1 MKTASAFR
9 KKVIH
14 FAIIFSF
21 LFITGSLVAQEKVG
35 AQDNAPEKTFTQ
47 AINMCP
53 LAIAFGIYS
62 VNYEYMINKT
72 HGIVFRLDYEA
83 IPDTYSD
90 ANINADG
97 KAAVLNYRYHLNE
110 KLESY
115 YLGAFARYRE
125 YSGDGISG
133 AEKFDFTISEFTI
146 GLNAGKRWVW
156 NSGFDINFTLGYGYS
171 FDDRKTSKSNASI
184 ESAIDTFTNEYDF
197 IDAFLGEFSIGY
209 AF

>member
-9 KKVIH
+9 KKIIQ
-14 FAIIFSF
+14 FALILSF
-21 LFITGSLVAQEKVG
+21 VFFAGTLVAQEKV
-35 AQDNAPEKTFTQ
+35 AVQENAPEKGFNQ

-53 LAIAFGIYS
+53 LGMAFGIFS
-62 VNYEYMINKT
+62 ANYEYMINQT
-72 HGIVFRLDYEA
+72 HGIVFRLDYESV
-83 IPDTYSD
+83 PNTYSD
-90 ANINADG
+90 ANINVDG
-97 KAAVLNYRYHLNE
+97 KAAIMNYRYHLNK
-110 KLESY
+110 KLGSY

-156 NSGFDINFTLGYGYS
+156 DSGFNINFTLGYGYS